1 MFDGIDDRADIEA
14 ESLLLVILGLVVVW
28 IALEIVGELL
38 GLLGWLLGPFR
49 PVLGLAIVVI
59 IVLWLTDRL

>member
-1 MFDGIDDRADIEA
+1 MFDGLDHRADIEA
-14 ESLLLVILGLVVVW
+14 ESLLLIVLGLVVVW
-28 IALEIVGELL
+28 IALEVVSELL
-38 GLLGWLLGPFR
+38 GLLGWLLGPFK

>member
-1 MFDGIDDRADIEA
+1 MFDGIDDRGDIEA

-28 IALEIVGELL
+28 IALEVISELL
-38 GLLGWLLGPFR
+38 GLLGWLLGPFK

>member
-14 ESLLLVILGLVVVW
+14 ESLLLVVLGLVLVW
-28 IALEIVGELL
+28 IALEIVSELL

-49 PVLGLAIVVI
+49 PLLGLIIVAV
-59 IVLWLTDRL
+59 IVLWLLDRI

>member
-28 IALEIVGELL
+28 IALEVVGELL

-49 PVLGLAIVVI
+49 PVLGLGIVVI

>member
-1 MFDGIDDRADIEA
+1 MFDGLDDRADIEA
-14 ESLLLVILGLVVVW
+14 ESLLLIVLGLVVVW
-28 IALEIVGELL
+28 IALEVVSELL
-38 GLLGWLLGPFR
+38 GLLGWLLGPFK